1 MEMNVSAGS
10 SQDSWRGEE
19 VLFERARV
27 CVCVCVR
34 SCPLSMDAEASMASG
49 GFPVLNGCC

>member
-27 CVCVCVR
+27 CVCVR

>member
-1 MEMNVSAGS
+1 M
-10 SQDSWRGEE
+10 SQLDPLRTRGEE
-19 VLFERARV
+19 RRFCLSVH
-27 CVCVCVR
+27 VCVCVR